1 MPHWWLLPGI
11 IMSALAS
18 IIASQA
24 LISGS
29 FTIFSEA
36 INIDFWP
43 RLRIKYPTS
52 LKGQLYIPSVN
63 LFLFAGCILTVLLF
77 RTSANME
84 GAYGLAITMTMLVT
98 TVLLAI
104 WLRQRGTRRWI
115 IYSFAGTFILIE
127 GLFFCANLFKFMHGG
142 WYTLLIAGI
151 MTAIVIIWKRASHIR
166 SKYFTYSRAHDNIPI
181 VAGISTDRDIPKYAS
196 NLVYISR
203 SPDPLMIESKI
214 LYSIINNSP
223 NAPTTTFFCASNLP
237 TAPTHWSTA

>member
-1 MPHWWLLPGI
+1 MGPDVNPFYAIMPHWWLLPGI

-142 WYTLLIAGI
+142 W
-151 MTAIVIIWKRASHIR
+151 
-166 SKYFTYSRAHDNIPI
+166 
-181 VAGISTDRDIPKYAS
+181 
-196 NLVYISR
+196 
-203 SPDPLMIESKI
+203 
-214 LYSIINNSP
+214 
-223 NAPTTTFFCASNLP
+223 
-237 TAPTHWSTA
+237 